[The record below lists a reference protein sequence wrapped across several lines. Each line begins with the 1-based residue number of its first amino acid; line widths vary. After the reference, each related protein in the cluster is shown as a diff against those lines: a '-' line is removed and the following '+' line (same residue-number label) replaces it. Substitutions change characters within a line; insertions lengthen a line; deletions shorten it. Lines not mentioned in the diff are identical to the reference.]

1 VGKQATTK
9 HMDGGIL
16 KLVKLRWE
24 PTLQP
29 RMNTKGNQRNNNT
42 WRQQRTP
49 DSGP

>member
-1 VGKQATTK
+1 MTTSGFTSGGAGQVGKQATTK

-29 RMNTKGNQRNNNT
+29 RMNTKGNR
-42 WRQQRTP
+42 
-49 DSGP
+49 